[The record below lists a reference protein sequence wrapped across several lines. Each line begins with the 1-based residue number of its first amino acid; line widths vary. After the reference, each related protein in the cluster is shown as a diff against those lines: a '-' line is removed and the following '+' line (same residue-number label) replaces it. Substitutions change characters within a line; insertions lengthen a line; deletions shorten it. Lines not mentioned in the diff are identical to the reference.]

1 MLQMLLIFLKI
12 NLIFYL
18 ILRPVNGNSIKSF
31 INPSMYVENNKLQKE
46 KALALIN
53 EFSENLKNISGKCMD
68 IGCGPGDVTKNIF
81 LPALNS
87 NAVVIGTDISESM
100 IEYANRMSSVKNR
113 LKYEVLNIDTKQLP
127 NQYISEFDLIISLHT
142 LHWCNDIR
150 QAFKNIY
157 RMLRSNGTMLVLFV
171 ASEDIFKIL
180 DIMAQD
186 KDYAPY
192 MSDIQKYTWPFQ
204 NSVNPRSELKELLE
218 EIGFTII
225 HCSLR
230 ETHFVADNPEFSSSI
245 ISFLEFIDK
254 MPCDRKEKFNKDFK
268 QKYLEIK
275 SCKQN
280 NNTTIILDLYN
291 VLIAFA
297 QKRMP

>member
-1 MLQMLLIFLKI
+1 MLQTLQIFLQI

-18 ILRPVNGNSIKSF
+18 ILRSVNGSSIKLWY
-31 INPSMYVENNKLQKE
+31 NPSMYVATDKLQRE
-46 KALALIN
+46 KALAFIN

-68 IGCGPGDVTKNIF
+68 VGCGPGDITKDIF
-81 LPALNS
+81 LPALNP

-100 IEYANRMSSVKNR
+100 IEYANKMSSVKNR
-113 LKYEVLNIDTKQLP
+113 LKYEILDIQTKQLP
-127 NQYISEFDLIISLHT
+127 NQYISEFDHIFSVHT

-171 ASEDIFKIL
+171 SSHDIFKIL
-180 DIMAQD
+180 DIMIQD
-186 KDYAPY
+186 KDYASY
-192 MSDIQKYTWPFQ
+192 ISDIKRYTWPFQ

-230 ETHFVADNPEFSSSI
+230 EAYFVDNSDQ
-245 ISFLEFIDK
+245 FL
-254 MPCDRKEKFNKDFK
+254 C
-268 QKYLEIK
+268 KY
-275 SCKQN
+275 
-280 NNTTIILDLYN
+280 
-291 VLIAFA
+291 F
-297 QKRMP
+297 